1 MWTNGPQHLALRIF
15 KMNFHYLTLLSNQNN
30 AIISPKIDNT
40 ASPHPIKNTTAL
52 YKSLLLLAFLF
63 IYYPF
68 TVYLLFRC
76 YFVVISLLFR
86 CYFSIQSHKSHQT
99 LPKILKNSSFAL
111 SIAALLSSSLHSS
124 YNGFSSS
131 IPSNSTSILVKI
143 FCHSLPA
150 SSSNI

>member
-1 MWTNGPQHLALRIF
+1 MCILTIEKNVDEWPSAFHSTNFQNELSLYIHSTKFLNQF
-15 KMNFHYLTLLSNQNN
+15 SLSNQNN

-76 YFVVISLLFR
+76 YFSVISLLFLYLVPQIPPNSSQYSKKFLLR
-86 CYFSIQSHKSHQT
+86 IVHCCTSLFLTPLLIQWVLFIHSIQ
-99 LPKILKNSSFAL
+99 
-111 SIAALLSSSLHSS
+111 
-124 YNGFSSS
+124 
-131 IPSNSTSILVKI
+131 
-143 FCHSLPA
+143 
-150 SSSNI
+150 